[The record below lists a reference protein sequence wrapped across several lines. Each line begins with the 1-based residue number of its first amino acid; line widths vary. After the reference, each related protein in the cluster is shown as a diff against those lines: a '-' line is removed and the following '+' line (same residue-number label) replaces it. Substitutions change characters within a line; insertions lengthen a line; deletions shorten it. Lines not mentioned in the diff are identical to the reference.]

1 MRCTRRR
8 FDALLE
14 TAIEALPPAFARW
27 LDEVPIIVEDEPPD
41 EMLDELGIDEDGA
54 LLGSYHGVAITR
66 RSVEDAPH
74 VPDQIFIFRYP
85 LIEMCESEGKLA
97 EEIRKTLLHELG
109 HYAGFDEDEL
119 EDMGYA

>member
-1 MRCTRRR
+1 MRITRRN
-8 FDALLE
+8 FDAMLE
-14 TAIEALPPAFARW
+14 QAIDELPKKFARW

-41 EMLDELGIDEDGA
+41 DLLDELGIDADGD

-66 RSVEDAPH
+66 RSVEDSPH
-74 VPDQIFIFRYP
+74 LPDQIFLFRRP
-85 LIEMCESEGKLA
+85 LMAMCDTPEELA
-97 EEIRKTLLHELG
+97 KEIRKTLLHELG